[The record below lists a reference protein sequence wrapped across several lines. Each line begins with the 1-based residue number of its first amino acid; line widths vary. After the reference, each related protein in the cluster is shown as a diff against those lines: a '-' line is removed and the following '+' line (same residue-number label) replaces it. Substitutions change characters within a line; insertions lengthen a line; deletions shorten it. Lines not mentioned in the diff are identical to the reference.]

1 MDLREKKLSSKTLY
15 KGKFLTIEH
24 DSVLVPNG
32 NISDREVVRH
42 PGAAAII
49 AFVDNKIVFERQYR
63 YAVDKTLL
71 EIPAGKRD
79 IGEDTIITAKRELM
93 EETGYIA
100 GNMKYLGSIYTS
112 VGFCDEKIDI
122 YLAKNLTKGDTNFDI
137 DEIIELEYYTL
148 EEVKAMIRDGVITDA
163 KTISAIMMYITNE
176 K

>member
-1 MDLREKKLSSKTLY
+1 MDLREKKLTSEIAY
-15 KGKFLTIEH
+15 KGKFLKIDH
-24 DSVLVPNG
+24 DTVLVPNG
-32 NISDREVVRH
+32 NVSDREVVRH

-71 EIPAGKRD
+71 EIPAGKKD
-79 IGEDTIITAKRELM
+79 LGEDTLITAKRELK

-100 GNMKYLGSIYTS
+100 GDMKYLGAIYTS

-122 YLAKNLTKGDTNFDI
+122 YLAKNLTKGDTSFDM

-148 EEVKAMIRDGVITDA
+148 DEVKAMIRDGIITDA
-163 KTISAIMMYITNE
+163 KTISAIMMYIINE